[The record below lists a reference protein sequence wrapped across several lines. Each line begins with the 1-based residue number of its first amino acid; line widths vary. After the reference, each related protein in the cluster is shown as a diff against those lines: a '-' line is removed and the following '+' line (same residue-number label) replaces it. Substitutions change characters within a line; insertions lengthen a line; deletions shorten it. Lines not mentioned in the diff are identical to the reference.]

1 MYVAFS
7 KVKYFLFCGDYISF
21 VIESVRQIAITSV
34 HVVREM
40 QKPSGSLG
48 CTCKSSTKFTNIK
61 PPRTMIIPEP

>member
-21 VIESVRQIAITSV
+21 VIESVRQITITSV

-40 QKPSGSLG
+40 QKPSLWLVG
-48 CTCKSSTKFTNIK
+48 
-61 PPRTMIIPEP
+61 MYM